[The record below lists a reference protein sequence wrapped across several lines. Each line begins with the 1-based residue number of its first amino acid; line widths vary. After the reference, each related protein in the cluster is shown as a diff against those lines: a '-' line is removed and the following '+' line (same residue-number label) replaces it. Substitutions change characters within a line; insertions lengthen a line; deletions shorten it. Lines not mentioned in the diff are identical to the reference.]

1 MIIALDFDGSC
12 VVHEY
17 PEVGRDI
24 GALPVIEKLV
34 KAGHHIMLW
43 TMRSGKTLDDAVNWF
58 EEKNIPLFGIN
69 KNPDQHTWTSSSK
82 QHANI
87 YIDDAALGCPLKKG
101 LTGERPYVD
110 WEQVEILLKERGV
123 I

>member
-58 EEKNIPLFGIN
+58 EEKIFRCSVLIKTLINIHGHLHLNNMLIS
-69 KNPDQHTWTSSSK
+69 T
-82 QHANI
+82 
-87 YIDDAALGCPLKKG
+87 
-101 LTGERPYVD
+101 LTMRH
-110 WEQVEILLKERGV
+110 
-123 I
+123 